1 MPRIILQLTLLH
13 LTLLLFTSL
22 PPAFAGPVD
31 DCREFA
37 IFGVPSATGD
47 FLCRKGFLL
56 SHDPEKKTPLWVAQ
70 RLTRDKLTGSVKRSN
85 NFKADRELKQGKRAE
100 LSDYKGS
107 GFDRGHM
114 APAGDMAWDPQ
125 AMSESFFLSNMV
137 PQVGEG
143 MNRGIW
149 KDLEEKVRRWARE
162 RGELYVYSG
171 PIYEKEPRTIGRNRV
186 AVPSYLYKVV
196 LDPNQKEALAV
207 IMPNQKLKND
217 DMPKYLVPVREVEK
231 KTGLDFFA
239 ELPDAEEEKIE
250 TVKAPRLW
258 N

>member
-1 MPRIILQLTLLH
+1 LRFFLQLAF
-13 LTLLLFTSL
+13 LLFASIPL
-22 PPAFAGPVD
+22 ACAGPID
-31 DCREFA
+31 DCREFVT
-37 IFGVPSATGD
+37 FGVPSATGD
-47 FLCRKGFLL
+47 LLCRKGFLL
-56 SHDPEKKTPLWVAQ
+56 AHDPEKKTPLWVAQ
-70 RLTRDKLTGSVKRSN
+70 HLTPDKVTGPAKRSN
-85 NFKADRELKQGKRAE
+85 NFKADHDLEQGKRAE

-114 APAGDMAWDPQ
+114 APAGDMVWDRQ

-149 KDLEEKVRRWARE
+149 KDLEEKVRKWARE
-162 RGELYVYSG
+162 RGELFVYSG
-171 PIYEKEPRTIGRNRV
+171 PIYDKVPRTIGRNKV

-196 LDPNQKEALAV
+196 LDPKQREALAV
-207 IMPNQKLKND
+207 IMPNQKLKSE

-239 ELPDAEEEKIE
+239 LLPDAEEEKIE
-250 TVKAPRLW
+250 TVRAPRLW

>member
-1 MPRIILQLTLLH
+1 MPRLFLQLAF
-13 LTLLLFTSL
+13 LLFAS
-22 PPAFAGPVD
+22 ARIACAGPIEE
-31 DCREFA
+31 CSEFA
-37 IFGVPSATGD
+37 TFGVPSATGD
-47 FLCRKGFLL
+47 LLCRKGFLL
-56 SHDPEKKTPLWVAQ
+56 AHDPEKKTPLWVAQ
-70 RLTRDKLTGSVKRSN
+70 RLTPERVSGPARRSN
-85 NFKADRELKQGKRAE
+85 NFKADRELEQGKRAE

-149 KDLEEKVRRWARE
+149 KELEEKVRKWARE
-162 RGELYVYSG
+162 RGELFVYSG
-171 PIYEKEPRTIGRNRV
+171 PIYDKEPKTIGRNRV

-196 LDPNQKEALAV
+196 LDPKHREALAV
-207 IMPNQKLKND
+207 IMPNQKLRSE

-239 ELPDAEEEKIE
+239 LLPDPEEERIE
-250 TVKAPRLW
+250 TVRAPRLW

>member
-1 MPRIILQLTLLH
+1 MPRLFLQL
-13 LTLLLFTSL
+13 
-22 PPAFAGPVD
+22 AFLIFASVQIACAGPIEE
-31 DCREFA
+31 CREFA
-37 IFGVPSATGD
+37 IFGVPSAKGD
-47 FLCRKGFLL
+47 LLCRKGFLL
-56 SHDPEKKTPLWVAQ
+56 AHDPEKKTPLWVAQ
-70 RLTRDKLTGSVKRSN
+70 RLTPDRVSGAARRSN
-85 NFKADRELKQGKRAE
+85 NFKADRELEQGKRAE

-149 KDLEEKVRRWARE
+149 KELEEKVRKWARE
-162 RGELYVYSG
+162 RGELFVYSG
-171 PIYEKEPRTIGRNRV
+171 PIYDKEPRTIGRNRV

-196 LDPNQKEALAV
+196 LDPKHREALAV
-207 IMPNQKLKND
+207 IMPNEKLKSE

-239 ELPDAEEEKIE
+239 PLPDSEEERIE
-250 TVKAPRLW
+250 TVRAPRLW